1 MSHELNI
8 NALFALVR
16 IGLWGHT
23 ETTETTERISL
34 EKVDWDEVLRLAQE
48 QGVTGLVAQGIENL
62 NANLNFKVPQEVV
75 LQFVGATLQMEQ
87 RNKTMNSFI
96 AETVEGLRKEGI
108 YTLLVKGQ
116 GIAQCYE
123 KPLWRPSG
131 DVDFFLNNDDYEKAI
146 AFLAPLASNSKPE
159 RRYSKE
165 IGFYINQFLVE
176 LHGTLRTGLS
186 TRVDKVIDDVQR
198 EVFYE
203 GKVRSTQFQVSSSKF
218 QEGQNDNANLNGAS
232 QGSKSV
238 QVFMP
243 GVDEDL
249 FLVFTHF
256 IKHFYKEGGVTLRQ
270 LCDWCRLLWTY
281 KDKVNASLLE
291 KRLRKAGLMAEWR
304 AFAVVAVDLLGM
316 PAEAMPLFNII
327 AIVNLNSKVA
337 QKTQNNYGSRFRVQ
351 GSRLDKKVEK
361 IVAFILKGGEWR
373 KWRDTMTV
381 ARIFPWSTLRFAP
394 GILLSVTWMKVR
406 ERIFQP

>member
-1 MSHELNI
+1 MNHELDVNT
-8 NALFALVR
+8 LFALVR
-16 IGLWGHT
+16 TGLWGHT
-23 ETTETTERISL
+23 ENTEITESVSW
-34 EKVDWDEVLRLAQE
+34 EKVDWNEVLRLSQE
-48 QGVTGLVAQGIENL
+48 QAVTGLVAQGIETVQGEWLKVNGFPL
-62 NANLNFKVPQEVV
+62 VPQTVV

-87 RNKTMNSFI
+87 RNKAMNAFI
-96 AETVEGLRKEGI
+96 AKTVDGMRQAGI

-131 DVDFFLNNDDYEKAI
+131 DVDFFLNNEDYEKAK
-146 AFLAPLASNSKPE
+146 AYLTPLATNGKPE

-186 TRVDKVIDDVQR
+186 TRVDKVIDEVQR
-198 EVFYE
+198 EVFYG
-203 GKVRSTQFQVSSSKF
+203 GKVRSIMVHGEGLMVNGSSR
-218 QEGQNDNANLNGAS
+218 D
-232 QGSKSV
+232 V

-243 GVDEDL
+243 GVDEDV

-281 KDKVNASLLE
+281 RDKVKVSLLE

-316 PAEAMPLFNII
+316 PAEAMPLFNIN
-327 AIVNLNSKVA
+327 ANVNLNLNSKVA
-337 QKTQNNYGSRFRVQ
+337 QKRFGVNQN
-351 GSRLDKKVEK
+351 KKAEK
-361 IVAFILKGGEWR
+361 IVAYILKGGEWR

-394 GILLSVTWMKVR
+394 GILLSMTWMKIR
-406 ERIFQP
+406 ERLFQP

>member
-62 NANLNFKVPQEVV
+62 NVSANLNFKVPQEVV

-87 RNKTMNSFI
+87 RNKAMNVFI
-96 AETVEGLRKEGI
+96 AEMVDGMRQAGI

-123 KPLWRPSG
+123 RPLWRPSG
-131 DVDFFLNNDDYEKAI
+131 DVDFFLNNDDYEKAK
-146 AFLAPLASNSKPE
+146 AFLAPLASNGKPE

-165 IGFYINQFLVE
+165 IGLYINQFLVE

-186 TRVDKVIDDVQR
+186 TRVDKVIDEVQR
-198 EVFYE
+198 KVFY
-203 GKVRSTQFQVSSSKF
+203 GGSVRSIKVHG
-218 QEGQNDNANLNGAS
+218 EGFMVKGPSRD
-232 QGSKSV
+232 V

-243 GVDEDL
+243 GVDEDV

-316 PAEAMPLFNII
+316 PAEAMPLFNIN
-327 AIVNLNSKVA
+327 ANVNLNSKVA
-337 QKTQNNYGSRFRVQ
+337 QKTQNNYGS
-351 GSRLDKKVEK
+351 GLDKKVEK
-361 IVAFILKGGEWR
+361 VVKFILKGGEWR
-373 KWRDTMTV
+373 KWRDSMTV

-394 GILLSVTWMKVR
+394 GILLSVTWMKIR
-406 ERIFQP
+406 ERLFQP

>member
-8 NALFALVR
+8 NTLFALVR

-23 ETTETTERISL
+23 KTSEITERISL
-34 EKVDWDEVLRLAQE
+34 EKVDWNEVLRLAQE
-48 QGVTGLVAQGIENL
+48 QGVTGLVAQGVENL
-62 NANLNFKVPQEVV
+62 NVNLNFKVPQVVV

-87 RNKTMNSFI
+87 RNKAMNGFI
-96 AETVEGLRKEGI
+96 AETVEGMRKEGI

-131 DVDFFLNNDDYEKAI
+131 DVDFFLNNDDYEKAK

-186 TRVDKVIDDVQR
+186 TRVDKVIDEVQR
-198 EVFYE
+198 EVFY
-203 GKVRSTQFQVSSSKF
+203 GGSVRSITVHGEGFMVKGSSR
-218 QEGQNDNANLNGAS
+218 D
-232 QGSKSV
+232 V

-243 GVDEDL
+243 GADEDV

-281 KDKVNASLLE
+281 RDKVNASLLE
-291 KRLRKAGLMAEWR
+291 KKLRKAGLMAEWR

-316 PAEAMPLFNII
+316 PAEIMPLFNIN
-327 AIVNLNSKVA
+327 ANVNLNSKVA
-337 QKTQNNYGSRFRVQ
+337 QKTQIAQKRFGVNQ
-351 GSRLDKKVEK
+351 NKKAEK

-394 GILLSVTWMKVR
+394 GILLSVNWMKVK
-406 ERIFQP
+406 ERFFKY

>member
-16 IGLWGHT
+16 IGLWDH
-23 ETTETTERISL
+23 TETTERISL

-48 QGVTGLVAQGIENL
+48 QGVTGLVAQGVENL
-62 NANLNFKVPQEVV
+62 NVNANLNFKVPQAVV

-87 RNKTMNSFI
+87 RNKAMNGFI
-96 AETVEGLRKEGI
+96 AETVERMRKEGI

-131 DVDFFLNNDDYEKAI
+131 DVDFFLNNDDYEKAKV
-146 AFLAPLASNSKPE
+146 FLAPLASNGKPE

-165 IGFYINQFLVE
+165 IGFYIDQFLVE

-198 EVFYE
+198 EVFY
-203 GKVRSTQFQVSSSKF
+203 GGSVRSITVHGEGFMVKGSSR
-218 QEGQNDNANLNGAS
+218 D
-232 QGSKSV
+232 V

-243 GVDEDL
+243 GVDEDV

-281 KDKVNASLLE
+281 RDKVKASLLE

-316 PAEAMPLFNII
+316 PAEAMPLFNIN
-327 AIVNLNSKVA
+327 ANVNLNSKVA

-361 IVAFILKGGEWR
+361 VVKFILKGGEWR

-381 ARIFPWSTLRFAP
+381 ARIFPWSTLSFAP
-394 GILLSVTWMKVR
+394 GILLSVNWMKIR
-406 ERIFQP
+406 ERLFQP